1 MSTNLTPYVSL
12 LCQLREDLAGNL
24 VRMGVSAS
32 VDEPLQTLIPK
43 VLRIAQGDT
52 SQQVFLAALTP
63 EFDVSYGFFGSGEV
77 AEFAGMCS
85 ISALCRIRALRMEIT
100 GDGAATLTVEA
111 AGWSV
116 QTGTGVTAVYQPVGG
131 LSRFEAQDALDGIR
145 IHGDGETPVSA
156 TIRVYAVGE
165 EGLTIAAAGSTALV
179 YKYGATWDVLEA
191 LGYTWGGLEGK
202 TWDEIEHIGKP
213 G

>member
-63 EFDVSYGFFGSGEV
+63 EFDVSYGFFGPGEV

-116 QTGTGVTAVYQPVGG
+116 QTGTGVTAVYQPAGG

-165 EGLTIAAAGSTALV
+165 EGLTIAAAGSIALV

>member
-1 MSTNLTPYVSL
+1 MTNLTLYVSL

-52 SQQVFLAALTP
+52 SQQVFLAALAP
-63 EFDVSYGFFGSGEV
+63 EFDVSYGFFGPGEV

-85 ISALCRIRALRMEIT
+85 ISALCRTRALRMEIT

-116 QTGTGVTAVYQPVGG
+116 QTGTGVTAVYQPAGG